1 MHKLYVTGF
10 RLAVIG
16 LLVEFWFHPAFAD
29 RSLQPADAAA
39 AIVMRGD
46 GLPNGAQLE
55 VILRHSQLVIDYDRS
70 GRPTV
75 KMCRCAV
82 PASFHDI
89 PSSLVW
95 ALIDTEDRRFYHW
108 SHLLGVD
115 PIGMFTAGIAHVSG
129 SRRGGSSLIQQIA
142 KNLVLG
148 GKYTIERKAQEL
160 ILAIRIAHI
169 LTREQVLATY
179 LNTVDFGAIDGRN
192 IVGIEQA
199 SRTYFRKAPRDLNLF
214 ESAVLVGMLKAP
226 TRYNPI
232 MHPEAAHRRAKL
244 VLALMLRQ
252 GHVTNV
258 EVRVALRTGAQPGNL
273 HPIAL
278 DTGYYN
284 AWILRAL
291 EQRPA
296 VLAARPDRLV
306 IGLDPELQILAQNT
320 ISKMLEQADA
330 SKADAHQA
338 ALIAMDSNGI
348 VRALIGGRDFN
359 FSQFDRATMARRPAG
374 STFKTFVYLRALE
387 TGHSP
392 TDMVLDEP
400 FTFRESRK
408 LGVPTGW
415 PTNFDGYEH
424 RPITI
429 ERALVLSK
437 NAATARLAMSVG
449 LHGIAETAMRLG
461 MRNARLTDMP
471 SMALGA
477 CEVTPLEL
485 TGAYAAFANGG
496 YRAEPQG
503 ILLALTSDGAVIS
516 AESVASRD
524 QVILPTIAAMM
535 TGMLHEV
542 ITSGTGWRANF
553 GSWAA
558 GKTGTSQD
566 YRDAWFVGFDR
577 QHSIVTTIW
586 IGNDDNSPMKDVSG
600 ATLPAQAWR
609 RFYASLNAD
618 HGRGE
623 QGRIAQNQ

>member
-1 MHKLYVTGF
+1 VIELWF
-10 RLAVIG
+10 R
-16 LLVEFWFHPAFAD
+16 PAFAD
-29 RSLQPADAAA
+29 RSQQPIGAAA
-39 AIVMRGD
+39 AMLKQGD
-46 GLPNGAQLE
+46 GLPGEVQLKA
-55 VILRHSQLVIDYDRS
+55 ILKHSQLIIDYDQS

-82 PASFHDI
+82 PVSFHDI

-108 SHLLGVD
+108 SHLLGFD
-115 PIGMFTAGIAHVSG
+115 PIGMITAVVAHLSG
-129 SRRGGSSLIQQIA
+129 SRRGGSSLVQQIA

-160 ILAIRIAHI
+160 ILALRIAHI
-169 LTREQVLATY
+169 LSKEEVLATY
-179 LNTVDFGAIDGRN
+179 LNTVDFGAIDGQN
-192 IVGIEQA
+192 VVGIEQA
-199 SRTYFRKAPRDLNLF
+199 ARTYFRKAPRDLNLF

-226 TRYNPI
+226 TRYNPAT
-232 MHPEAAHRRAKL
+232 HPEAARRRAEL

-258 EVRVALRTGAQPGNL
+258 EVRAALHTGPKPGNL
-273 HPIAL
+273 HRIAL

-296 VLAARPDRLV
+296 LLAARPDRLV
-306 IGLDPELQILAQNT
+306 IGLDPELQINAQSA
-320 ISKMLEQADA
+320 IFKMLEQADA
-330 SKADAHQA
+330 SEADAHQA
-338 ALIAMDSNGI
+338 ALIAMDSNGT
-348 VRALIGGRDFN
+348 VRALVGGRDFKL
-359 FSQFDRATMARRPAG
+359 SQFDRATVARRPAG
-374 STFKTFVYLRALE
+374 STFKPFVYLPALE
-387 TGHSP
+387 TGRSP

-408 LGVPTGW
+408 LGVPIGW
-415 PTNFDGYEH
+415 PANFDGYEH
-424 RPITI
+424 RPITL

-449 LHGIAETAMRLG
+449 LHEIAETARRLG
-461 MRNARLTDMP
+461 MRNARLTEMP

-496 YRAEPQG
+496 YRAEPHG
-503 ILLALTSDGAVIS
+503 ILLALTPNGGVIS
-516 AESVASRD
+516 EESASSRN
-524 QVILPTIAAMM
+524 QVVRPAIAAMM
-535 TGMLHEV
+535 ARMLHEV
-542 ITSGTGWRANF
+542 IKSGTGWRANF

-566 YRDAWFVGFDR
+566 DRDAWFVGFDR
-577 QHSIVTTIW
+577 QNSLVTTVW
-586 IGNDDNSPMKDVSG
+586 IGNDDNSPMNGVSG

-623 QGRIAQNQ
+623 QGRVARSQ